1 MEEILKRELGT
12 AKLKSCGSASG
23 GCISNGTSYEADT
36 GKVFVKT
43 NEKTEAMRMFVGEE
57 ASLTTIHRTN
67 TIRVPAPI
75 KLFEHPRGT
84 GGVFVME
91 HLDMSS
97 CGSMQAQLGTDLG
110 RLHQHNIGLL
120 RACSAAESRITGKS
134 PSERGGGGDGGNGSG
149 AEGHDDVAVS
159 GVEQFGFECTTC
171 CGFLPQ
177 DNTWCASWPEF
188 YARSRLQTQMDMLAE
203 NHGDRE
209 ALQLWSEAQLKI
221 DSFFRDVEVKPSLIH
236 GDLWGGNVGQTA
248 TSPVVF
254 DPASCYGHHEFDLG
268 IGVMFGSFSPAFHN
282 AYHKVVPKSPN
293 FDKRTDLYQLFHHL
307 NHWNHFGSGYRG
319 SSISLLRSV
328 AKGL

>member
-1 MEEILKRELGT
+1 MHQQWHVVRSGHRKGVCEDQREDGGN
-12 AKLKSCGSASG
+12 AYVCRRGGKSDHHPSHQHHPCACSNQALCGRLAAHCLCCVRSQ
-23 GCISNGTSYEADT
+23 
-36 GKVFVKT
+36 
-43 NEKTEAMRMFVGEE
+43 
-57 ASLTTIHRTN
+57 
-67 TIRVPAPI
+67 
-75 KLFEHPRGT
+75 LFEHPRGT